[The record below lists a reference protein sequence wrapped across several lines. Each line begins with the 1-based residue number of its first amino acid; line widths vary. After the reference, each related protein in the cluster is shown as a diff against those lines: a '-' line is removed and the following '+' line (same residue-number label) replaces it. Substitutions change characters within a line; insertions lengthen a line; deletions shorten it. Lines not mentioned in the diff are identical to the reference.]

1 MSLSRRQFL
10 SASVASATTVP
21 FSLASGIDS
30 CEAATD
36 MPFDLSMGFP
46 ADAIRLNYNE
56 NTLGPSPKAVAGATA
71 AIQESYRYALG
82 GLLKPYIAEYHG
94 IDKDWVLM
102 GTGSTELLRLTPIAH
117 ARDGGNVVTAHE
129 TWGGM
134 LTVAENMGL
143 TIKRLNLLK
152 DKGYA
157 FDVEGM
163 LAAVDTRTRILLVV
177 TPNNPT
183 GTTLSYAE
191 MKHIADSLPDGV
203 LFVLD
208 QAYAD
213 YEKNGRSGIDLL
225 KDGYNNVLV
234 TRTFSKAYALAGLR
248 CGYGLA
254 HPDILKEI
262 RKFGCGPASTNM
274 AGYGAILGSL
284 DDAEHAARSR
294 SYVQQTRAYYEQQ
307 FHDLGLAVISG
318 PPPFILVELRERAQ
332 PVYDELRRQNIF
344 ITHGKSW
351 NLPDHLRISYGREHE
366 NQAFFAALKTIL

>member
-1 MSLSRRQFL
+1 
-10 SASVASATTVP
+10 
-21 FSLASGIDS
+21 
-30 CEAATD
+30 
-36 MPFDLSMGFP
+36 
-46 ADAIRLNYNE
+46 
-56 NTLGPSPKAVAGATA
+56 
-71 AIQESYRYALG
+71 
-82 GLLKPYIAEYHG
+82 
-94 IDKDWVLM
+94 M
-102 GTGSTELLRLTPIAH
+102 GTGSTELLRLAPIAH
-117 ARDGGNVVTAHE
+117 ARDGGNVVTANE

-143 TIKRLNLLK
+143 TTKRLNLLK

-157 FDVEGM
+157 FDIEGM
-163 LAAVDTRTRILLVV
+163 LAAVDTQTRILLVV

-213 YEKNGRSGIDLL
+213 YETDGRSGIDLL
-225 KDGYNNVLV
+225 KEGYSNVLV

-254 HPDILKEI
+254 HPDILNEI
-262 RKFGCGPASTNM
+262 RKYGCGPGSINM
-274 AGYGAILGSL
+274 AAFGAVLGSL
-284 DDAEHAARSR
+284 DDPEHAARSR

-307 FHDLGLAVISG
+307 FDDLGLAVVSG
-318 PPPFILVELRERAQ
+318 PPPFILVELGERSK
-332 PVYDELRRQNIF
+332 PVYDELRQKNIF
-344 ITHGKSW
+344 TSHGNGW

-366 NQAFFAALKTIL
+366 NEAFFAALKAIL

>member
-10 SASVASATTVP
+10 GASVASATAIP
-21 FSLASGIDS
+21 FALTGGIDY

-46 ADAIRLNYNE
+46 ADAIRLNFNE
-56 NTLGPSPKAVAGATA
+56 NTLGPSPKAVAGATT
-71 AIQESYRYALG
+71 AIQQSYRYALG
-82 GLLKPYIAEYHG
+82 GLLKPYISDYHG
-94 IDKDWVLM
+94 IDKDWILM
-102 GTGSTELLRLTPIAH
+102 GTGSTELLRLAPIAH

-143 TIKRLNLLK
+143 TTRRLNLLK

-157 FDVEGM
+157 FDIEGM
-163 LAAVDTRTRILLVV
+163 LAAVDKQTRILLVV

-191 MKHIADSLPDGV
+191 MKHIADSLPDDV

-213 YEKNGRSGIDLL
+213 YETDGRSGIDLL
-225 KDGYNNVLV
+225 KEGYSNVLV

-254 HPDILKEI
+254 HPDILNEI
-262 RKFGCGPASTNM
+262 SKYGCGPGSINM
-274 AGYGAILGSL
+274 AAFGAVLGSL
-284 DDAEHAARSR
+284 DDPEHAARSR
-294 SYVQQTRAYYEQQ
+294 SYVQQTRTYYEQQ
-307 FHDLGLAVISG
+307 FHDLDLAVVSG
-318 PPPFILVELRERAQ
+318 PPPFILVELGERAK
-332 PVYDELRRQNIF
+332 PVYDELRRQKIF
-344 ITHGKSW
+344 ISHGNGW

-366 NQAFFAALKTIL
+366 NQAFFAALKAIL